1 MVARGRYMVRV
12 GFRVGDITAYLCTDG
27 IGNRR
32 EKADEA
38 GKKGDST
45 RTKSLVIQ
53 WGWNLGD
60 T

>member
-1 MVARGRYMVRV
+1 MVRE